1 MERCVQICPIYDLF
15 YMYIFEKYSNKA
27 EESQRLEDN
36 EVHTEIAAGL

>member
-15 YMYIFEKYSNKA
+15 LYVFEKYSNKA

-36 EVHTEIAAGL
+36 EVQTEIAAGL